1 MPGSLFSVLDVS
13 APSITIDQAK
23 LSRKMNNLKENLDNV
38 CARMKAACDKAARR
52 PGEIRLLAVSKQHPA
67 ERIRG
72 LYDLGQR
79 AFGENYVQE
88 ALAKQCRLR
97 DLDIEWHFIGPLQSN
112 KTREVAAHF
121 DWVQSADRQKILRR
135 LSEQRPGALPPLNV
149 CIQVNIDREPQKAG
163 VLPEAAGDLAGAL
176 IELPGLRLRGLMTI
190 PRMGDG
196 EHDPGDSYR
205 RMHELFRSL
214 QAAGLEM
221 DTLSM
226 GMSADLEQAIMHG
239 STMVRIGTDLLGPR
253 RDGDAA

>member
-1 MPGSLFSVLDVS
+1 M
-13 APSITIDQAK
+13 
-23 LSRKMNNLKENLDNV
+23 
-38 CARMKAACDKAARR
+38 
-52 PGEIRLLAVSKQHPA
+52 HPT

-72 LYDLGQR
+72 LFGLGQR

-88 ALAKQCRLR
+88 ALAKQSLLQ

-135 LSEQRPGALPPLNV
+135 LSEQRPGDLPALNV

-163 VLPEAAGDLAGAL
+163 ALPEAAEELARAVM
-176 IELPGLRLRGLMTI
+176 ELPGLRLRGLMTI
-190 PRMGDG
+190 PRIGS
-196 EHDPGDSYR
+196 EEYDPGDSYR

-214 QAAGLEM
+214 QTAGLEM

-226 GMSADLEQAIMHG
+226 GMSADLEQAIIHG
-239 STMVRIGTDLLGPR
+239 STMVRIGTDLLGARP
-253 RDGDAA
+253 GDDPA